1 MDTARRECL
10 TQFHRSFQH
19 ALLPLLEADQQQ
31 PLTPMMERLLRIWES
46 VEVER
51 FVPTSRSSVDRPP
64 RDRAASSS
72 GQIRSN
78 CSQVMSLG

>member
-31 PLTPMMERLLRIWES
+31 PLTPMMERLLRILES
-46 VEVER
+46 VEVKR
-51 FVPTSRSSVDRPP
+51 FVPTSRSRG
-64 RDRAASSS
+64 RRS
-72 GQIRSN
+72 GGRQTLRHVSPHATIHD
-78 CSQVMSLG
+78 SLA